1 MESGLDVATRGQE
14 KEKEKKGEKEKKKEK
29 ERRRQGRCLDNSCK
43 VQLACM
49 PTTSGEKKRRDVR
62 RERAAE
68 GIDVASARE
77 RKGKREGWERKREKG
92 QGE

>member
-49 PTTSGEKKRRDVR
+49 PTSGEKKQRDVR